1 MLSPLFLIH
10 YTADGVLKSKIRL
23 AEGRLLV
30 GRSVQADIYLDDR
43 SVSRRHAELIV
54 QGGEVIVRDLYSR
67 NGTYV
72 DDVNVVQS
80 VVRPPQ
86 RIRFGTVEF
95 VLSSGEQLGW
105 VSGTAT
111 AMDTTEA
118 RYPLP
123 SEESNPAVVAL
134 TPAQQRVFN
143 LLVEGMIEKQ
153 IARELDI
160 SPHTVHNHIRAI
172 YRAFGVHTRAELLV
186 RVLPRQN

>member
-1 MLSPLFLIH
+1 MLSPLFLIN
-10 YTADGVLKSKIRL
+10 YTADGGLKTKIRL

-54 QGGEVIVRDLYSR
+54 HGSEVIVRDLYSR

-72 DDVNVVQS
+72 DDVHVTES
-80 VVRPPQ
+80 VARPPQ

-95 VLSSGEQLGW
+95 QLAAGEQLGW
-105 VSGTAT
+105 ISGTSS

-118 RYPLP
+118 RYPP
-123 SEESNPAVVAL
+123 SSEESNPAVVAL